1 MVDSSERNRS
11 PEAEYFYKKEQ
22 ELIAKLRQK
31 AEAEARKK
39 GLGEAVGVENEQI
52 LAVLDEMGYDRETVF
67 LLFLIPLLQV
77 AWSDGKLSEKE
88 RALILEVGHT
98 YGVKEGHAA
107 YQKLQGWLTSKPSK
121 ETFDRALTVI
131 RNIMSFQT
139 WEQRETAAQKLVEA
153 SERIAAA
160 SGGFLG
166 LGSKVS
172 AEEKAVLRR
181 VAAAIET
188 AHADTA
194 PKLLDDIGT

>member
-1 MVDSSERNRS
+1 MVDPPERNRS

-39 GLGEAVGVENEQI
+39 GIGEAVGVENEQI
-52 LAVLDEMGYDRETVF
+52 LAVLHEMGYDRETVF

-98 YGVKEGHAA
+98 YGVKEGHPA
-107 YQKLQGWLTSKPSK
+107 YQKLQGWLNSKPSK

-131 RNIMSFQT
+131 RAIMSFQT
-139 WEQRETAAQKLVEA
+139 WEQREAAAQKLVDA

-194 PKLLDDIGT
+194 PKLLDDLGK

>member
-31 AEAEARKK
+31 AEAAARKK
-39 GLGEAVGVENEQI
+39 GIGEAVGVENEQI

-98 YGVKEGHAA
+98 YGVKEGRAA

-131 RNIMSFQT
+131 RDIMSFQT
-139 WEQRETAAQKLVEA
+139 WEQREIAAQKLVEA

-194 PKLLDDIGT
+194 PKLLDDIGS